1 MVTHPKQLDFGTTDR
16 HDRASVTVSGKRKGN
31 VKVALNSNQ
40 VKSLQAGVHADGGGL
55 YLVVRESG
63 DRVWAFRF
71 TDLEGK
77 RAQMEFAK
85 AGDRDSASGDV
96 LTLSS
101 AREKA
106 RDHKVALKR
115 AGIDPRQEAGHRSGQ
130 QDVQGVCRGAVSCL
144 VPRAVRRGVKAV
156 ATLRPGRAE
165 PARQEAPGETS
176 ITCRDGQRERCISR
190 L

>member
-1 MVTHPKQLDFGTTDR
+1 M
-16 HDRASVTVSGKRKGN
+16 A
-31 VKVALNSNQ
+31 
-40 VKSLQAGVHADGGGL
+40 
-55 YLVVRESG
+55 RESG

-77 RAQMEFAK
+77 RAQMEFAR

-115 AGIDPRQEAGHRSGQ
+115 EGIDPRVKKRATASARRS
-130 QDVQGVCRGAVSCL
+130 RSLPRSSTLIGAKGCPKRS
-144 VPRAVRRGVKAV
+144 
-156 ATLRPGRAE
+156 
-165 PARQEAPGETS
+165 
-176 ITCRDGQRERCISR
+176 
-190 L
+190 